1 MATGVLPLSGQVVQ
15 SDDNLVNGQVYTFV
29 FQYTDVYAN
38 PNANAL
44 LAPLNAT
51 APDFIANDTATQEG
65 TSAYYNLVWTYEGDG
80 TDIVSDVANAM
91 IAAWLGPLGTFE
103 FTLGFGGALST
114 YNVNASSS
122 SSGVTY
128 SPSIL
133 NLIEPVTSAQQAQYQ
148 AQAKQQVQAVTT
160 SPGGQIATIGS
171 NDFTQTAA
179 AQAVSASNNVAAIS
193 SQANTA
199 AALSNSTVLLVIAGV
214 VVGLFFFLRPRMLV

>member
-1 MATGVLPLSGQVVQ
+1 
-15 SDDNLVNGQVYTFV
+15 
-29 FQYTDVYAN
+29 
-38 PNANAL
+38 
-44 LAPLNAT
+44 LNAT

-114 YNVNASSS
+114 YNV
-122 SSGVTY
+122 SSGASGASGVEY
-128 SPSIL
+128 SFSPL
-133 NLIEPVTSAQQAQYQ
+133 NFIEPVTPAQQASYQ
-148 AQAKQQVQAVTT
+148 AEAGAQVAGVAS
-160 SPGGQIATIGS
+160 SPGGQIATLQPA
-171 NDFTQTAA
+171 FAATAA
-179 AQAVSASNNVAAIS
+179 AQATSASNNVAAIS

-199 AALSNSTVLLVIAGV
+199 AALSNTTVLLVIAGV